1 MDRSQGP
8 VLKPSRIPPRPDRPQ
23 EEREQLAAE
32 WLTRCHQG
40 ATPERIAE
48 LAPYTPEFP
57 QGSIYARLAD
67 ELVRSH
73 VNPSNTQ
80 LKRLFRKNGRIY
92 WKRAKRRQQRLAE
105 APIFESTEEQ
115 ASVVAGWVHDFRERN
130 GDGPTWSEVQAHFE
144 WTRPNEL
151 RIGGP
156 ESETNGWTSAWN
168 TVPFVPDDVFSK
180 PTVNLKKNE
189 QTT

>member
-1 MDRSQGP
+1 MDRNQGL
-8 VLKPSRIPPRPDRPQ
+8 VLKPPRIPPKPDLPQ

-73 VNPSNTQ
+73 VNPSNAQ
-80 LKRLFRKNGRIY
+80 LKRLFRKKGRIY

-105 APIFESTEEQ
+105 VPIFEPTEEQ

-144 WTRPNEL
+144 WAPHQTSFVLEALKANQWLDFSLEHRSL
-151 RIGGP
+151 RAGGRLF
-156 ESETNGWTSAWN
+156 ETNREPEEG
-168 TVPFVPDDVFSK
+168 
-180 PTVNLKKNE
+180 
-189 QTT
+189 